1 MKLMKKRITKRYS
14 EAFKRQVV
22 CEYEDGFSVQD
33 LRRKYGI
40 TGNGTIERWVRQ
52 YANAGL
58 RQELIT
64 IQRAAE
70 REHERELQQRVREL
84 EAAVSQLTLEKIV
97 LESTM
102 AEAEKLL
109 GQEVKK
115 NDARP
120 SSKPA
125 SNTH

>member
-1 MKLMKKRITKRYS
+1 MKKRIMKRYG

-22 CEYEDGFSVQD
+22 SEYEDGYSVQD

-58 RQELIT
+58 RHELIT
-64 IQRAAE
+64 IQRAVE
-70 REHERELQQRVREL
+70 RERERELEKRVREL

-97 LESTM
+97 LESSL

-109 GQEVKK
+109 GQDVKK
-115 NDARP
+115 NDVRL
-120 SSKPA
+120 SSKGA
-125 SNTH
+125 SNTP

>member
-1 MKLMKKRITKRYS
+1 MKKRITKRYS

-70 REHERELQQRVREL
+70 RERERELQQRVREL

-97 LESTM
+97 LESTV

-120 SSKPA
+120 SSKPV

>member
-1 MKLMKKRITKRYS
+1 MKKRIMKRYG

-22 CEYEDGFSVQD
+22 SEYEDGYSVQD

-58 RQELIT
+58 RHELIT
-64 IQRAAE
+64 IQRAVE
-70 REHERELQQRVREL
+70 RERERELEKRVREL

-97 LESTM
+97 LESSL

-109 GQEVKK
+109 GQDVKK
-115 NDARP
+115 NDVRL
-120 SSKPA
+120 SSKVA
-125 SNTH
+125 SNTP

>member
-1 MKLMKKRITKRYS
+1 MKKRITKRYS

-70 REHERELQQRVREL
+70 RERERELQQRVREL

-97 LESTM
+97 LESTV

-115 NDARP
+115 NDVRP
-120 SSKPA
+120 SSKPV
-125 SNTH
+125 SNIH

>member
-1 MKLMKKRITKRYS
+1 MKKRIMKRYG

-22 CEYEDGFSVQD
+22 SEYEDGYSVQD

-58 RQELIT
+58 RHELIT
-64 IQRAAE
+64 IQRAVE
-70 REHERELQQRVREL
+70 RERERELEKRVRAL

-97 LESTM
+97 LESSL

-109 GQEVKK
+109 GQDVKK
-115 NDARP
+115 NDVRL
-120 SSKPA
+120 SSKVA
-125 SNTH
+125 SNTP

>member
-1 MKLMKKRITKRYS
+1 MKKRITKRYS

-70 REHERELQQRVREL
+70 RERERELQQRVREL

-97 LESTM
+97 LESTV

-115 NDARP
+115 NDVRP
-120 SSKPA
+120 SSKPV

>member
-1 MKLMKKRITKRYS
+1 MKKRITKRYS

-70 REHERELQQRVREL
+70 RERERQLQQRVREL

-97 LESTM
+97 LESTV

-120 SSKPA
+120 SSKSV